1 MGIAKIIK
9 SRIVVSEYNAGTTIK
24 ELSKKYGLT
33 TATIRNYIRDDKEM
47 RKNKR
52 AAEKK
57 AAEQKK
63 MKAVRDKERRN
74 TLEAR
79 SALAEKRK
87 EKVRADVKSGMSMR
101 EAAEKEGLSY
111 GTVTDY
117 IRGDKLPNIVESYR
131 DLFCA
136 AVEESTMR
144 QWAKKQ
150 IGRYIRTPDGEMI
163 VLQTYPHI
171 IECARR
177 CKKEFVVT
185 TYTHSEVFYLNQKEA

>member
-33 TATIRNYIRDDKEM
+33 TATIRNYIRDDKE
-47 RKNKR
+47 RHKD
-52 AAEKK
+52 KK

-87 EKVRADVKSGMSMR
+87 EKVRANVKSGMSMR

-111 GTVTDY
+111 STVTDY
-117 IRGDKLPNIVESYR
+117 IRGDKLPNIVETYR
-131 DLFCA
+131 DLFCV
-136 AVEESTMR
+136 AVKESTMR

-171 IECARR
+171 IECARK
-177 CKKEFVVT
+177 CKKGFIVT
-185 TYTHSEVFYLNQKEA
+185 TYTHGEVFYLNRKEEN

>member
-9 SRIVVSEYNAGTTIK
+9 SRIVVAEYNAGTTIK

-33 TATIRNYIRDDKEM
+33 TATIRNYIRDDKER
-47 RKNKR
+47 RKNKK

-57 AAEQKK
+57 VAEQKK

-101 EAAEKEGLSY
+101 EAAKKEGLSY

-117 IRGDKLPNIVESYR
+117 IRGEKLPNIVETYR
-131 DLFCA
+131 DLFCV

-144 QWAKKQ
+144 QWAKNQ

-171 IECARR
+171 IECARK
-177 CKKEFVVT
+177 CKKEIIVT
-185 TYTHSEVFYLNQKEA
+185 TYTHSEVFYLNRKEA

>member
-33 TATIRNYIRDDKEM
+33 TATIRNYIRDDKER
-47 RKNKR
+47 RKDKK
-52 AAEKK
+52 AAAKK

-117 IRGDKLPNIVESYR
+117 IRGDKLPNAVETYR
-131 DLFCA
+131 DLFCV
-136 AVEESTMR
+136 AVEERRMR
-144 QWAKKQ
+144 QWAKNQ

-171 IECARR
+171 IECARK
-177 CKKEFVVT
+177 CKKEFIVT
-185 TYTHSEVFYLNQKEA
+185 TYTHSEVFYLNRKEA

>member
-33 TATIRNYIRDDKEM
+33 TATIRNYIRDDKER
-47 RKNKR
+47 RKNKK

-117 IRGDKLPNIVESYR
+117 IRGEKLPNIVETYR
-131 DLFCA
+131 DLFCV

-144 QWAKKQ
+144 QWAKNQ

-171 IECARR
+171 IECARK
-177 CKKEFVVT
+177 CKKEIIVT
-185 TYTHSEVFYLNQKEA
+185 TYTHSEVFYLNRKEA

>member
-33 TATIRNYIRDDKEM
+33 TATIRNYIRDDKE
-47 RKNKR
+47 RHKD
-52 AAEKK
+52 KK

-87 EKVRADVKSGMSMR
+87 EKVRANVKSGMSMR

-111 GTVTDY
+111 STVTDY
-117 IRGDKLPNIVESYR
+117 IRGDKLPNIVETYR
-131 DLFCA
+131 DLFCV
-136 AVEESTMR
+136 AVKESTMR

-163 VLQTYPHI
+163 VLQIYPHI
-171 IECARR
+171 IECGRQ
-177 CKKEFVVT
+177 CKKGFIVN
-185 TYTHSEVFYLNQKEA
+185 TYTHGEVFYLNRKEEN

>member
-33 TATIRNYIRDDKEM
+33 TATIRNYIRDDKE
-47 RKNKR
+47 RHKD
-52 AAEKK
+52 KK
-57 AAEQKK
+57 AAEQKE

-87 EKVRADVKSGMSMR
+87 EKVRANVKSGMSMR

-111 GTVTDY
+111 STVTDY
-117 IRGDKLPNIVESYR
+117 LRGDKLPNIVETYR
-131 DLFCA
+131 DLFCV
-136 AVEESTMR
+136 AVKESTMR

-163 VLQTYPHI
+163 LLQTYPHI
-171 IECARR
+171 IECGRQ
-177 CKKEFVVT
+177 CKKGFIVT
-185 TYTHSEVFYLNQKEA
+185 TYTHGEVFYLNRKEEN

>member
-33 TATIRNYIRDDKEM
+33 TATIRNYIRDDKER
-47 RKNKR
+47 RKNKK

-101 EAAEKEGLSY
+101 EAAKKEGLSY

-117 IRGDKLPNIVESYR
+117 IRGEKLPNIVETYR
-131 DLFCA
+131 DLFCV

-144 QWAKKQ
+144 QWAKNQ

-171 IECARR
+171 IECARK
-177 CKKEFVVT
+177 CKKEIIVT
-185 TYTHSEVFYLNQKEA
+185 TYTHSEVFYLNRKEA

>member
-33 TATIRNYIRDDKEM
+33 TATIRNYIRDDKE
-47 RKNKR
+47 RHKD
-52 AAEKK
+52 KK

-63 MKAVRDKERRN
+63 IKAVRDKERRN

-117 IRGDKLPNIVESYR
+117 IRGDKLPNIVETYR
-131 DLFCA
+131 DLFCV
-136 AVEESTMR
+136 AVEKSTMR

-171 IECARR
+171 IECARK
-177 CKKEFVVT
+177 CKKGFIVT
-185 TYTHSEVFYLNQKEA
+185 TYTHGEVFYLNRKEEN

>member
-33 TATIRNYIRDDKEM
+33 TATIRNYIRDDKE
-47 RKNKR
+47 RHKD
-52 AAEKK
+52 KK

-87 EKVRADVKSGMSMR
+87 EKVRANVKSGMSMR

-111 GTVTDY
+111 STVTDY
-117 IRGDKLPNIVESYR
+117 IRGDKLPNIVETYR
-131 DLFCA
+131 DLFCV
-136 AVEESTMR
+136 AVKESTMR

-171 IECARR
+171 IECGRK
-177 CKKEFVVT
+177 CKKGFIVT
-185 TYTHSEVFYLNQKEA
+185 TYTHGEVFYLNRKEEN